1 MSALLSLLLV
11 ADPFPNWESAP
22 VHSVALTDAGEV
34 LVCNVAQATLEIFSA
49 TTPPVWLDA
58 VSVGL
63 DPVSVRVR
71 PGSREAWVVNH
82 VSDSV
87 SVIDLDRRVITAV
100 LPVLDE
106 PGDVVFA
113 GSPERAYVSC
123 STDECLLVFDPSNL
137 DTVGPNR
144 SSGEEP
150 NIGGGSQRAICVRR
164 VLVFGQRTTVL
175 AGGGFQRKYTSQCCL
190 RCRDTVRG
198 SILHNGATAMPPRPA
213 GQPTPPRVGL
223 IVRGLSDAGLMT
235 TGPIGLTLSVALG
248 SEAVGPRVGMFW
260 TTISR
265 WSTPST
271 TTRFLMSGR
280 LSVVTGVAVHPNSGD
295 PVAIGIESFNEIRFE
310 PCSKAS
316 SPRFVSR
323 DGDRKRRL

>member
-1 MSALLSLLLV
+1 M
-11 ADPFPNWESAP
+11 
-22 VHSVALTDAGEV
+22 
-34 LVCNVAQATLEIFSA
+34 LVCNVAQATLEIFSD

-137 DTVGPNR
+137 DTAPGRIDLRVKNPKHWR
-144 SSGEEP
+144 W
-150 NIGGGSQRAICVRR
+150 IQRAICVRR
-164 VLVFGQRTTVL
+164 VLVFGQPHHGSR
-175 AGGGFQRKYTSQCCL
+175 R
-190 RCRDTVRG
+190 RG
-198 SILHNGATAMPPRPA
+198 DFNGS
-213 GQPTPPRVGL
+213 TPPNV
-223 IVRGLSDAGLMT
+223 VSDAATPYGGQNPPPNAGNGFM
-235 TGPIGLTLSVALG
+235 PSA
-248 SEAVGPRVGMFW
+248 PRV
-260 TTISR
+260 
-265 WSTPST
+265 
-271 TTRFLMSGR
+271 
-280 LSVVTGVAVHPNSGD
+280 N
-295 PVAIGIESFNEIRFE
+295 
-310 PCSKAS
+310 
-316 SPRFVSR
+316 
-323 DGDRKRRL
+323 RRLPEWD

>member
-1 MSALLSLLLV
+1 MPALLSLLLV

-87 SVIDLDRRVITAV
+87 SVIDLDRRVITTV

-113 GSPERAYVSC
+113 GIPERAYVSC

-137 DTVGPNR
+137 DTAPGR
-144 SSGEEP
+144 IDLRGEEP
-150 NIGGGSQRAICVRR
+150 KALAVDSS
-164 VLVFGQRTTVL
+164 GQFVYAAFLCSGNRTTV
-175 AGGGFQRKYTSQCCL
+175 
-190 RCRDTVRG
+190 
-198 SILHNGATAMPPRPA
+198 
-213 GQPTPPRVGL
+213 
-223 IVRGLSDAGLMT
+223 
-235 TGPIGLTLSVALG
+235 
-248 SEAVGPRVGMFW
+248 
-260 TTISR
+260 
-265 WSTPST
+265 
-271 TTRFLMSGR
+271 
-280 LSVVTGVAVHPNSGD
+280 
-295 PVAIGIESFNEIRFE
+295 
-310 PCSKAS
+310 
-316 SPRFVSR
+316 
-323 DGDRKRRL
+323 